1 MSIICSDKMTN
12 SEKKYHRNELAR
24 QQLKTAVML
33 FLNEKDLS
41 SVITLSAASSN
52 ILSQLVRNSG
62 KESFVDYA
70 CRVHDAFQGSTPK
83 RTSYKNY
90 IDNMLGINVHK
101 HMSPS
106 CPKTCTLDLYE
117 CAINSLVAAIAD
129 YVTLYGQSDNF
140 VIEFLTWSWMRAD
153 GNKIIEAYNTRPD
166 KLKKSEKRPGKV
178 ELENAKKKIVVE
190 QKKTERVT
198 YKRFQLAAS
207 QLETAI
213 MLFLTGI
220 DKLSAITLAGA
231 ADVILCEL
239 VNREGKKNFT
249 DLLHEKENG
258 QRDREEI
265 GTEIN
270 NLLCINA
277 LKHFDKGDVNH
288 IVIDVY
294 ECAVAT
300 ILKALANYN
309 MLDGKNDNLI
319 IAFRY
324 WVRVNLDPKKYN
336 LNFDPK

>member
-1 MSIICSDKMTN
+1 MTRL
-12 SEKKYHRNELAR
+12 EKKYHRSELAK

-52 ILSQLVRNSG
+52 ILSQMVRNSG

-70 CRVHDAFQGSTPK
+70 CRVYDAFKGSTPK

-90 IDNMLGINVHK
+90 IDNMLGINVQK

-106 CPKTCTLDLYE
+106 CPKTCTLNLHE
-117 CAINSLVAAIAD
+117 CAINSLAIAVAD
-129 YVTLYGQSDNF
+129 YVTLYGQNDDF
-140 VIEFLTWSWMRAD
+140 VRAFLTWSWMRTD
-153 GNKIIEAYNTRPD
+153 GNKIIEAYNNMPD
-166 KLKKSEKRPGKV
+166 KLKKTEKRPSKI
-178 ELENAKKKIVVE
+178 ELENAKKKIVAE
-190 QKKTERVT
+190 QKKTGRVT

-277 LKHFDKGDVNH
+277 LKHFDKGDVDY
-288 IVIDVY
+288 IEIDVN
-294 ECAVAT
+294 ECAIAT

-309 MLDGKNDNLI
+309 MLDGKNDSLI

-336 LNFDPK
+336 LDLAPS